1 MWVGATAKLWT
12 LVAVG
17 TLVTGLSARG
27 QQASTSNGGDSAP
40 GNLQIVGLTQIDQN
54 GAAVPDDTLHLRI
67 PLAIQGTCPPVSIAM
82 AGPLTGADAA
92 LGTNVQDGAKL
103 AVDVHNAANP
113 GCQVQLKT
121 FDTEGRSPEGN
132 ASRPHKLSTTH
143 LWLGWSVQLFRAKQK
158 RPAKSSTRSVSQRPH
173 RRPRTR
179 PFHRTAGRH
188 SSEDWPVTMCRD
200 RRWRII

>member
-67 PLAIQGTCPPVSIAM
+67 PLAIPRQPARRC
-82 AGPLTGADAA
+82 
-92 LGTNVQDGAKL
+92 
-103 AVDVHNAANP
+103 
-113 GCQVQLKT
+113 
-121 FDTEGRSPEGN
+121 RSPWLARLPEPMPRWVPTCRT
-132 ASRPHKLSTTH
+132 AQSWRSTSTTPPT
-143 LWLGWSVQLFRAKQK
+143 
-158 RPAKSSTRSVSQRPH
+158 PAVRFS
-173 RRPRTR
+173 
-179 PFHRTAGRH
+179 
-188 SSEDWPVTMCRD
+188 
-200 RRWRII
+200 